1 MANKLL
7 VLTNDFLKAI
17 EVLMPKKLTRINK
30 ESNSELKVFLRV
42 IENQLEIS
50 TLHSKAVCPLV
61 EGEWNDYISFQ
72 FQFLMSLVKF
82 PPASKQITILY
93 IEKKMKIDTLIFPA
107 SLTKTKRF

>member
-1 MANKLL
+1 MPNEVIVVTK
-7 VLTNDFLKAI
+7 DFI
-17 EVLMPKKLTRINK
+17 EVIKTLMPSKLTRINK
-30 ESNSELKVFLRV
+30 KSNSELKVFFRG
-42 IENQLEIS
+42 IENHLEIS